1 MLSWTQVDFE
11 GSQSLNA
18 DMKILR
24 QHSGL
29 SSFLK
34 PYFFRMSWNTLTSN
48 LSLFMVAMLIAST
61 FQLTA
66 CSTADTT
73 DTSTPEGAMKVADEY
88 AKDDRFEEAIA
99 KYSDVKNKFPYSRL
113 AAEAELKIADINFS
127 RESYIE
133 AQNDYQLFREFHPK
147 HPKSDYVTF
156 RLAMSYF
163 NQLPTTVD
171 RDLSLADK
179 AISFFDDEIKNYP
192 ASKYTEDSKKH
203 RDEAL
208 HMLASKEIYIA
219 RFYDKHKQF
228 DSSEKRYEGLLKNYP
243 NIGFDPLALFGA
255 ANAAYQQGDK
265 DRASQHLKNLY
276 SLFPNSN
283 ESKRAKNEFKKLG
296 AD

>member
-1 MLSWTQVDFE
+1 MI
-11 GSQSLNA
+11 SLLKQIRLLLLA
-18 DMKILR
+18 L
-24 QHSGL
+24 
-29 SSFLK
+29 FL
-34 PYFFRMSWNTLTSN
+34 
-48 LSLFMVAMLIAST
+48 VASVSPLIG
-61 FQLTA
+61 

-88 AKDDRFEEAIA
+88 AKDDRYEEAIA

-179 AISFFDDEIKNYP
+179 AILFFDDEIKNYP
-192 ASKYTEDSKKH
+192 SSKFTEESKKH

-219 RFYDKHKQF
+219 RFYDKHKKY
-228 DSSEKRYEGLLKNYP
+228 DSAEKRYEGLLKTYP
-243 NIGFDPLALFGA
+243 NIGFDAQALYGA
-255 ANAAYQQGDK
+255 ANAAFQQGDK
-265 DRASQHLKNLY
+265 DRTSQHLKNLY
-276 SLFPNSN
+276 SLFPDSN
-283 ESKRAKNEFKKLG
+283 ESKRAKNEFKQLG
-296 AD
+296 TN